1 MKLHAS
7 VLAIF
12 IPRVPPFQMKPHF
25 GPGFLFCQSVKS
37 ILERALSPASAKLKH
52 SYGVDLHN
60 MGCWWGRRHKICTV
74 YIEIYKCIALT
85 VLKEHFLLKIDHLW
99 YRITAPD
106 LVQLFG
112 SCFRVGPKP
121 QQTAGGARC
130 LASSFKRLRMLIL
143 QRWDEKHL

>member
-25 GPGFLFCQSVKS
+25 GPAFLFCQSVKS

-60 MGCWWGRRHKICTV
+60 MGCWWGRRHKIYTV
-74 YIEIYKCIALT
+74 YIEIYKCIALA

-99 YRITAPD
+99 YRIKAPD

-112 SCFRVGPKP
+112 SCFRVGPKL

-130 LASSFKRLRMLIL
+130 LASSFKRLR
-143 QRWDEKHL
+143 QRAEC